1 MKGELAGLADI
12 AEEVV
17 RERDSHMPI
26 RNPEHRSFRNLLWSL
41 SQPQQAV
48 CVQLPSLP
56 GGGGTQRKELLLS
69 DSLVAACLC
78 EGQGPAA

>member
-17 RERDSHMPI
+17 RE

-48 CVQLPSLP
+48 CVQSPSLP